1 MHYTPP
7 DAIPLEDAPAQA
19 YAREYHGICCEL
31 TLLQQRLRGHC
42 AAGQKQQDVDELR
55 AVRLVLQDL
64 LPWKSLT

>member
-42 AAGQKQQDVDELR
+42 AAGQKQQDVD
-55 AVRLVLQDL
+55 
-64 LPWKSLT
+64 